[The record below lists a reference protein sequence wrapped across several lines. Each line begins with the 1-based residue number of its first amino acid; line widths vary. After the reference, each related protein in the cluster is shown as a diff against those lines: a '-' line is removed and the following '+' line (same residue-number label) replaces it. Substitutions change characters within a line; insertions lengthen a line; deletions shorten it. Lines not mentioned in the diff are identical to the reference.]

1 MLVVIAGCGKLGSYL
16 ANLLSLEG
24 QDVIVVDKDNES
36 FSGLD
41 SGFSGFALTGDA
53 TEIDVLEQARL
64 RQSDLLVACT
74 ENDNVNMMV
83 AQVARD
89 IFHVKKVMA
98 RVFDPER
105 ASIYKDLNI
114 ETICPTQLSAIQF
127 RKAILGN
134 GDDIS

>member
-1 MLVVIAGCGKLGSYL
+1 MFVVIAGCGKLGSYL

-24 QDVIVVDKDNES
+24 QDVIVIDKDSDS

-53 TEIDVLEQARL
+53 TEIDILEQARL

-83 AQVARD
+83 AQIARD
-89 IFHVKKVMA
+89 IFKVKKVMA

-105 ASIYKDLNI
+105 ASIYRDLNI
-114 ETICPTQLSAIQF
+114 ETICPTQLSAMQF

-134 GDDIS
+134 GGGTS